1 MSSLEMNFK
10 SQTYILS
17 PNQAVNSVSPNQHN
31 WDETAMSIPSTDLY
45 NLFSGMNES
54 AFLSC
59 LWSIW
64 TNKEKF
70 EKQTLLRQ
78 VLPLGIFRDTDTQV
92 VSVLITTLRLHNTH
106 LLPHCF

>member
-17 PNQAVNSVSPNQHN
+17 PSQAVNSFSSNQHN

-54 AFLSC
+54 ACLSC
-59 LWSIW
+59 LCSI
-64 TNKEKF
+64 
-70 EKQTLLRQ
+70 
-78 VLPLGIFRDTDTQV
+78 
-92 VSVLITTLRLHNTH
+92 
-106 LLPHCF
+106 